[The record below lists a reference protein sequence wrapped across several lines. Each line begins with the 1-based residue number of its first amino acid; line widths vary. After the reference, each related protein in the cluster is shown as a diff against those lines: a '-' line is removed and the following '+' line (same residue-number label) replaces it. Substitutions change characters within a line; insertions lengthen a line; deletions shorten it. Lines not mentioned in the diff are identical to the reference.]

1 MEIRLDDDQR
11 RAVYA
16 DSSAVVSAGAGSGK
30 TTVLSQRF
38 VQLVTSGKAAVD
50 EILTLTFT
58 RKAAAEMYERIYR
71 RLREEAP
78 EAAKAY
84 DQASISTLDS
94 FCARIVR
101 DRSDRFGITRDFVQ
115 DNKRAEELARSSALD
130 VMLKNRGSQAMDAYI
145 DMFGFEGVLEKL
157 FVALGTGFFTLA
169 DRGGAAESL
178 ELQHARLESEITD
191 LSSRAE
197 ELIGRI
203 LLLDPSA
210 HKQITA
216 VHGFFA
222 EEGSPDSCLN
232 SDLNLDL
239 ERLTA
244 ISAVIRKPKG
254 NSKHPD
260 TALYREYA
268 VEWETLSK
276 HLESALETMQ
286 AWPLFTEMGSIIE
299 EFRLALDRGKRS
311 SGIVTFRDVPAMAV
325 RLLEEDPEFR
335 RSWKENYR
343 FIMIDEFQDNN
354 DLQRKLLYLLAED
367 PERDEEGIPDAGA
380 LVPGK
385 LFFVGDEKQ
394 SIYRF
399 RGADVGVFK
408 RLSREIAAAGGQA
421 IDLPR
426 NYRSEPALID
436 FFNRFFPGIFADARE
451 DYEAGF
457 QPLKSRDASEG
468 VVPKIGFF
476 YRAYNPLKDESLL
489 SDAES
494 EAWYIARRIKEMV
507 EGGTLP
513 LPGGGTASYGD
524 IALLMRSSSN
534 QINFE
539 SSFRRLGVPYTVQS
553 ARALFLEAPVS
564 DFYQI
569 LQLALYPEDRLAY
582 LALLRSPFAGLSDDV
597 ISRLML
603 KEREEHAE
611 PFSSD
616 PDDPLFDG
624 EGERYRLAGE
634 AWRMVCDCADR
645 EPLAEIVRRLWHSFG
660 YRYAVLRNPDYHVY
674 LEYYDYLYEFAL
686 RADRQG
692 ETLVTFLTFLRE
704 NLGKYEKIEEVEPPR
719 EESVGVRIMSIH
731 KSKGLQFPVV
741 FVAGCG
747 TTGRREGEG
756 ESPFFADPELGI
768 SLAAPS
774 TGRKSGKANFFYR
787 RGQELEKEQEVA
799 EMKRLLYVAATRA
812 EFHLF
817 FSGYHGR
824 NNRSMDGLGRF
835 SFLNWIGAGFG
846 AGSGDWEEDPA
857 FDGYM
862 EIIPPIETAERE
874 RAAGGPEGRRS
885 LEEAGRAY
893 ASAGTLDFDYPRSS
907 FSPSSLGAGFG
918 SGRAA
923 SAEAAAEGGELP
935 VDRYLEGEERITAF
949 GTLCHRM
956 VEEGIKRGAADDDS
970 IPLPPQFSSLSPAAA
985 ALVMDTARS
994 FARLFLDS
1002 ETGMRARHES
1012 AAGRQVTEVAFLYRT
1027 GKGRFIDGS
1036 IDLLLEG
1043 GDDEDALVFDFK
1055 SDRGMEP
1062 EHHLPQLAIYRQ
1074 AAEELTGKRVRTFLW
1089 YLRRGEAVELDTAS
1103 GELSEILDADALIEG
1118 RSAGGGAL

>member
-1 MEIRLDDDQR
+1 
-11 RAVYA
+11 
-16 DSSAVVSAGAGSGK
+16 
-30 TTVLSQRF
+30 
-38 VQLVTSGKAAVD
+38 
-50 EILTLTFT
+50 
-58 RKAAAEMYERIYR
+58 
-71 RLREEAP
+71 
-78 EAAKAY
+78 
-84 DQASISTLDS
+84 
-94 FCARIVR
+94 
-101 DRSDRFGITRDFVQ
+101 
-115 DNKRAEELARSSALD
+115 
-130 VMLKNRGSQAMDAYI
+130 
-145 DMFGFEGVLEKL
+145 
-157 FVALGTGFFTLA
+157 
-169 DRGGAAESL
+169 
-178 ELQHARLESEITD
+178 
-191 LSSRAE
+191 
-197 ELIGRI
+197 
-203 LLLDPSA
+203 
-210 HKQITA
+210 
-216 VHGFFA
+216 
-222 EEGSPDSCLN
+222 
-232 SDLNLDL
+232 
-239 ERLTA
+239 
-244 ISAVIRKPKG
+244 
-254 NSKHPD
+254 
-260 TALYREYA
+260 
-268 VEWETLSK
+268 
-276 HLESALETMQ
+276 
-286 AWPLFTEMGSIIE
+286 
-299 EFRLALDRGKRS
+299 
-311 SGIVTFRDVPAMAV
+311 MAV

-354 DLQRKLLYLLAED
+354 DLQRKLLYLLAEY
-367 PERDEEGIPDAGA
+367 PERDEEGIPDADE

-426 NYRSEPALID
+426 NYRSEPVLID

-507 EGGTLP
+507 EGGDLP

-539 SSFRRLGVPYTVQS
+539 SSFRRLGIPYTVQS

-582 LALLRSPFAGLSDDV
+582 LGLLRSPFAGLSDDV
-597 ISRLML
+597 ISELML
-603 KEREEHAE
+603 REREEHAE

-634 AWRMVCDCADR
+634 AWRMVCGCADR

-692 ETLVTFLTFLRE
+692 ETLVTFLVFLRE

-719 EESVGVRIMSIH
+719 EESLGVRIMSIH

-768 SLAAPS
+768 TLAAPS

-812 EFHLF
+812 EHHLF

-824 NNRSMDGLGRF
+824 NNRNMDGLGRF

-846 AGSGDWEEDPA
+846 AGSGDWEDDPA
-857 FDGYM
+857 FDGIM
-862 EIIPPIETAERE
+862 EIIPPIEAAERD
-874 RAAGGPEGRRS
+874 RASDGTEGKRI
-885 LEEAGRAY
+885 LEEAGRTY
-893 ASAGTLDFDYPRSS
+893 AAAGSLAFDYPQSS
-907 FSPSSLGAGFG
+907 FSPSSLGRGFV
-918 SGRAA
+918 SSREVPAEPAA
-923 SAEAAAEGGELP
+923 KSAAESGELP
-935 VDRYLEGEERITAF
+935 VDRYLKGEDRITAF

-956 VEEGIKRGAADDDS
+956 VEEGIKRGGAEES
-970 IPLPPQFSSLSPAAA
+970 VTLPPQFSSLSSAAA
-985 ALVMDTARS
+985 ALVMDTARG
-994 FARLFLDS
+994 FARFFLDS
-1002 ETGMRARHES
+1002 EMGMRARRES
-1012 AAGRQVTEVAFLYRT
+1012 AAGSEVAEVAFVYRT

-1043 GDDEDALVFDFK
+1043 EDGEEALVFDFK

-1074 AAEELTGKRVRTFLW
+1074 AAEALTGKRVRTFLW

-1103 GELSEILDADALIEG
+1103 AALSEILDADALIDSSG
-1118 RSAGGGAL
+1118 AAGSGAV